1 MISYSRLDLRMKSA
15 MYTTMSS
22 KGRVSIPVEVRNMLR
37 LNTGDGIDFVVF
49 DKNRVGLMLKKGSV
63 GSLKGLV
70 KWTGKPM
77 TLRQMDEAIA
87 SEACR

>member
-1 MISYSRLDLRMKSA
+1 MKSA

-63 GSLKGLV
+63 GSLMGLV
-70 KWTGKPM
+70 KWADKPM

>member
-1 MISYSRLDLRMKSA
+1 MKSA

-87 SEACR
+87 IEACR

>member
-1 MISYSRLDLRMKSA
+1 META
-15 MYTTMSS
+15 MYTTISS
-22 KGRVSIPVEVRNMLR
+22 KGQITIPVEIRNMLR
-37 LNTGDGIDFVVF
+37 LNTGDRVDFVVF
-49 DKNRVGLMLKKGSV
+49 DKNRVEMMPKKGSV

-87 SEACR
+87 GEVCR